1 MSFIDTPG
9 LGDNSCNGLTD
20 EEVCERICWAT
31 DPITK
36 EENTQVMMVYF
47 SPAPSSID
55 AKEIESI
62 KTLETATGLDLFCVV
77 LTMARSPITNACLKW
92 DECKQ
97 DIKNS
102 LDVITEEFQTD
113 YINEHIE
120 DDDSDTDRDLLLS
133 NAKKEINADADGLP
147 KKRGI
152 KEKFLQIFWR
162 RKFQKTKTQWYEERL
177 RRQNKLPV
185 PVVMLENTEL
195 LQTEK
200 LATN

>member
-1 MSFIDTPG
+1 
-9 LGDNSCNGLTD
+9 
-20 EEVCERICWAT
+20 
-31 DPITK
+31 
-36 EENTQVMMVYF
+36 MMVYF
-47 SPAPSSID
+47 STAPSSID

-62 KTLETATGLDLFCVV
+62 KMLEKATGLDLFCVV
-77 LTMARSPITNACLKW
+77 LTMARSPITSACLKW

-97 DIKNS
+97 GIKDS
-102 LDVITEEFQTD
+102 IDVITEEFQTD
-113 YINEHIE
+113 YINEHKE
-120 DDDSDTDRDLLLS
+120 DDDTNTDRDLLLS

-162 RKFQKTKTQWYEERL
+162 HKFQKTKKQWYEEKIC
-177 RRQNKLPV
+177 RQNKLPV
-185 PVVMLENTEL
+185 PVVMLENAEL